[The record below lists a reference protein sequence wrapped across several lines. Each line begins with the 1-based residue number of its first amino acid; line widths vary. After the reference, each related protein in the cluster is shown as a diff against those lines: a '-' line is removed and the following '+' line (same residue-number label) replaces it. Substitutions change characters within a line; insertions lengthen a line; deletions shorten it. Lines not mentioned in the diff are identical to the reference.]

1 VAPVVGDVV
10 RIVVVVVWVVVI
22 KGVVVVVGEVAVEVV
37 VRVGMM
43 RTVVVFSDVVSAV
56 PDSVVWLVSV
66 GVTVVVLVKM
76 FRQPKVPN
84 IKKDI
89 KAKTRI
95 LRRYVFN
102 R

>member
-1 VAPVVGDVV
+1 MDV
-10 RIVVVVVWVVVI
+10 IVVVI
-22 KGVVVVVGEVAVEVV
+22 KGVVVVVGDVAEEVV
-37 VRVGMM
+37 VRVGMTM
-43 RTVVVFSDVVSAV
+43 TVVVFPEVVSVV

-66 GVTVVVLVKM
+66 GVAVVDLVKM

-84 IKKDI
+84 IKKEI
-89 KAKTRI
+89 NAKTRI